1 MIKTIFFDIGGVL
14 IDIHPEKTYQYIS
27 DCVDIIPDII
37 EKKFPWE
44 AHNEYEKGH
53 ISDRDWFMAV
63 KEALPQPCCLK
74 ESDFWKGWKLLLGE
88 EKKTLSILQK
98 LKSNYNIWLLSNTNS
113 KHIQDEIEINYLF
126 HKLVDGAIYSFEV
139 GHRKPG
145 EDIFKVALETAK
157 VCTPEKSLFIDDL
170 YENIQ
175 AARNLGMNAI
185 HFQSIEKLKVELNN
199 VGLKL

>member
-1 MIKTIFFDIGGVL
+1 
-14 IDIHPEKTYQYIS
+14 
-27 DCVDIIPDII
+27 
-37 EKKFPWE
+37 
-44 AHNEYEKGH
+44 
-53 ISDRDWFMAV
+53 MAV

-126 HKLVDGAIYSFEV
+126 PKLVDGTIYSFEV

-145 EDIFKVALETAK
+145 EDIYKFALETAK
-157 VCTPEKSLFIDDL
+157 VFAPEESLFIDDL

>member
-1 MIKTIFFDIGGVL
+1 
-14 IDIHPEKTYQYIS
+14 
-27 DCVDIIPDII
+27 
-37 EKKFPWE
+37 
-44 AHNEYEKGH
+44 
-53 ISDRDWFMAV
+53 MAV

-126 HKLVDGAIYSFEV
+126 PKLVDGAIYSFEV

-145 EDIFKVALETAK
+145 KDIYKVALETAK
-157 VCTPEKSLFIDDL
+157 VFAPEESLFIDDL

-199 VGLKL
+199 VGLKLS